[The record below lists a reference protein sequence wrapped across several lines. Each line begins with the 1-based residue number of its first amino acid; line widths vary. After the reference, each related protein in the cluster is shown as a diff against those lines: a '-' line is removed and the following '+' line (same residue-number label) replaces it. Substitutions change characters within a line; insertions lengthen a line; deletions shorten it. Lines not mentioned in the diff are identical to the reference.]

1 MSCAPI
7 LNKYQHPQRPM
18 FEGSNFAP
26 SKNNRR
32 IPKTT
37 ITQCVLVGKEPNWQ
51 STTTIRFAE
60 VSLSGSPFN
69 LTRVSPFRG
78 YPFHLPFGTC
88 GVSLSGSPFNLTRV
102 SPFGGYPFHL
112 PFGTC
117 GAGSPFRGLPLFSLP
132 IRIVLRGAFSPPPE
146 YIPLRVFGCK
156 MVPLRVFARSSG
168 VFPSSWRPKPKRDFQ
183 SAFCAPCARDCG
195 NSRAVLEHHG
205 PNQTSQF
212 FFGATFFSIAV
223 FFFGKKTPK

>member
-26 SKNNRR
+26 SKNNSR

-69 LTRVSPFRG
+69 LTRVSPF
-78 YPFHLPFGTC
+78 
-88 GVSLSGSPFNLTRV
+88 
-102 SPFGGYPFHL
+102 GGYPFHL
-112 PFGTC
+112 PFGTT
-117 GAGSPFRGLPLFSLP
+117 AGSPFRGLPLFSLP
-132 IRIVLRGAFSPPPE
+132 IRIVLRGAFSPLLSIFLCAFLAVKWFLCGFLLVRQAFFRPAGGRGSNQIVRALSVQP
-146 YIPLRVFGCK
+146 
-156 MVPLRVFARSSG
+156 ARATVEISG
-168 VFPSSWRPKPKRDFQ
+168 
-183 SAFCAPCARDCG
+183 PCSNTTVQIKHR
-195 NSRAVLEHHG
+195 S
-205 PNQTSQF
+205 
-212 FFGATFFSIAV
+212 FFSGPLLSV
-223 FFFGKKTPK
+223 CRLFFREKAAQMMSE